1 MSRGAARWI
10 LGLALLFV
18 AGGLLWWW
26 RSERGDFLPSWT
38 ERRPPA
44 AEAGEMLSMDL
55 YFPSEAGGL
64 EAERR
69 GLKVTEAPKDRI
81 RKVVQALLAG
91 PQAAGLVR
99 PFPEGVTLGSVQ
111 LDDAGT
117 AYVDL
122 GWEGHPD
129 PPASGSTEEMQ
140 RVYSVVNSVAFNVPQ
155 ARRVTLLWNGVQ
167 RITFAGH
174 LDTSRP
180 LPPNRELLSR

>member
-1 MSRGAARWI
+1 MSRRAARWI
-10 LGLALLFV
+10 LGLAFV
-18 AGGLLWWW
+18 FLAGGLLWWW
-26 RSERGDFLPSWT
+26 LSERGSGLSWS
-38 ERRPPA
+38 ERRTAA
-44 AEAGEMLSMDL
+44 AEPGVTLSMDL

-91 PQAAGLVR
+91 PQAKGLVR
-99 PFPEGVTLGSVQ
+99 PFPEGVTLESVQ
-111 LDDAGT
+111 LGDDGT
-117 AYVDL
+117 AYIDL
-122 GWEGHPD
+122 AWEGHQE

-167 RITFAGH
+167 RVTFAGH